1 MFSGAWLKVRVKPVI
16 ILSFDSKRP
25 ESLETLCSVLELG
38 SEQKTQT
45 MTGLRVFY
53 PRPLLQPSP
62 DLIESF
68 GQIVDFSAS
77 EGLFP
82 LDEAARAALCTCIEQ
97 PEQLALLKALQN
109 SQKPCVLAW
118 LKADGPITST
128 PRGLSEASFAIPRLN
143 ATQQSESRR
152 HLCCTA
158 QYRLDLRGARWQSQR
173 CPMRCYWP
181 ASRDAI

>member
-1 MFSGAWLKVRVKPVI
+1 MFSIGIGIGTKNANDDWL
-16 ILSFDSKRP
+16 
-25 ESLETLCSVLELG
+25 E
-38 SEQKTQT
+38 
-45 MTGLRVFY
+45 VFY

-109 SQKPCVLAW
+109 SQKPCVL
-118 LKADGPITST
+118 T
-128 PRGLSEASFAIPRLN
+128 
-143 ATQQSESRR
+143 
-152 HLCCTA
+152 
-158 QYRLDLRGARWQSQR
+158 
-173 CPMRCYWP
+173 
-181 ASRDAI
+181 